1 MSRLAEHTTTTA
13 DDALADV
20 DVALLP
26 TGSVEQHG
34 PALPLGT
41 DFMAAQAVA
50 GELAERD
57 DVVVLPTIPVRV
69 SEHHRQFDGTLWTD
83 PTTFE
88 NYVSDIVSSI
98 ASHGIRKVVIVNG
111 HGGND
116 GALRR
121 VARRVR
127 REEVAYAVPWNW
139 WSGIGDVLED
149 EFGMGITHADEI
161 ETSMLLEVAE
171 ELVRE
176 AALEAAEAGAN
187 DAWGEDVHG
196 ANVGFDTADFSE
208 SGVVGHPTRGS
219 REAGERLLSTSSD
232 ELAALV
238 EWLAERDI
246 ADLWPQEHR

>member
-1 MSRLAEHTTTTA
+1 MSRLAEETTTTSR
-13 DDALADV
+13 DALADV

-50 GELAERD
+50 GTLGDREN
-57 DVVVLPTIPVRV
+57 VVLLPTVPVGV

-83 PTTFE
+83 PATFE
-88 NYVSDIVSSI
+88 DYVTDIVSSI
-98 ASHGIRKVVIVNG
+98 ASHGVQKVVIVNG

-139 WSGIGDVLED
+139 WGGIGDVLED

-176 AALEAAEAGAN
+176 AALEEAEAGAN

-208 SGVVGHPTRGS
+208 SGVVGQPTRGS
-219 REAGERLLSTSSD
+219 REAGARLLDASSD

-238 EWLAERDI
+238 EWLGEQDI
-246 ADLWPQEHR
+246 DHLWPEAHR